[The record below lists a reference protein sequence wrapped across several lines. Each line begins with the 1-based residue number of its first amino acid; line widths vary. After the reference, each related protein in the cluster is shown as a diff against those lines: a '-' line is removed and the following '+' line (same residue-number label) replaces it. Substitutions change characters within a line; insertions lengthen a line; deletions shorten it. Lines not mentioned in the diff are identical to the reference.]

1 MSVTKAGSAQAPGGQ
16 GCQQRGCGKPGKS
29 RQRRK
34 LGLFAP
40 RGSEPQWRAS
50 AGGGGGSARR
60 RAEGEGDGEQ
70 GWASGTRLGQDLEGQ
85 GARLVSA

>member
-1 MSVTKAGSAQAPGGQ
+1 MSVTKAGSTQAPGGQ

-50 AGGGGGSARR
+50 AGGGAAV
-60 RAEGEGDGEQ
+60 RAGELRVRETESRAGHLAL
-70 GWASGTRLGQDLEGQ
+70 GWDRT
-85 GARLVSA
+85 